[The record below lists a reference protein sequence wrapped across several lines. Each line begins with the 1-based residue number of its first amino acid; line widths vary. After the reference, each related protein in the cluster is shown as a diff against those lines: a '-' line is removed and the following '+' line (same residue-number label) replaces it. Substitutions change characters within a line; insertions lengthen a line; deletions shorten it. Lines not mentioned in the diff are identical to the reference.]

1 MLSKNHDMDMCSGP
15 LFSRIIIFA
24 LPIIAMNIL
33 QLLFNAADMI
43 VVGRFSGS
51 DALAAVGAT
60 GALINLIVNTFMGLS
75 VGTVVI
81 VAQDYGAG
89 KISELSDSVHTSIAI
104 SIISGLIVMVMG
116 LVFCKPMLILMGTP
130 KDILDLSVLYMRIYF
145 VGIPAM
151 MIYNFGAAIL
161 RAVGDSKRPMYYLV
175 ISGIVNVILNLFFVI
190 VLHMSVDGVAWATV
204 ISQFLS
210 MVLVMICLF
219 RSNRAYVLYRGR
231 CVLTGLS

>member
-1 MLSKNHDMDMCSGP
+1 MDMCSGP

-89 KISELSDSVHTSIAI
+89 KYLS
-104 SIISGLIVMVMG
+104 
-116 LVFCKPMLILMGTP
+116 
-130 KDILDLSVLYMRIYF
+130 
-145 VGIPAM
+145 
-151 MIYNFGAAIL
+151 
-161 RAVGDSKRPMYYLV
+161 
-175 ISGIVNVILNLFFVI
+175 
-190 VLHMSVDGVAWATV
+190 
-204 ISQFLS
+204 
-210 MVLVMICLF
+210 
-219 RSNRAYVLYRGR
+219 
-231 CVLTGLS
+231 